1 MIAGF
6 SVLRTHGSLRRCGMR
21 KMTLITITVGVLFMF
36 SQPVWAQE
44 QSLSF
49 NVGLFSM
56 RGEDG
61 RIFDDVLNENLEVF
75 DFNLQDFNGVSI
87 SGEWSID
94 IGEYLEAGVGLGYYS
109 RSVPSVYAEFVNFDG
124 SEVAQDFRLRI
135 SPLTLVMRFFPLTN
149 HADIQ
154 PYLGVGV
161 GLFNWRYSE
170 SGEFIDFLADAEIF
184 REQYVADGRDLG
196 GLILGGVRSR
206 LTSDLTVGLEVRYQ
220 KASGRVGIEQGFFKE
235 SLVCDSDNK
244 INNLTKEDILK
255 ELQKNTIS
263 CKNVSFTFFGL
274 SLATINT
281 IISFILSVITFKLF
295 LSYEK
300 NK

>member
-21 KMTLITITVGVLFMF
+21 KMTLITITLGVLFMF

-49 NVGLFSM
+49 NVGLFSI

-109 RSVPSVYAEFVNFDG
+109 RSVPSVYAEFVNFNG

-135 SPLTLVMRFFPLTN
+135 SPLTLVARFFPLTN

-154 PYLGVGV
+154 PYLGAGI

-184 REQYVADGRDLG
+184 REQYVANGHDLG

-220 KASGRVGIEQGFFKE
+220 KASGHVGIGQGFFDE
-235 SLVCDSDNK
+235 RIDLGG
-244 INNLTKEDILK
+244 LTTE
-255 ELQKNTIS
+255 
-263 CKNVSFTFFGL
+263 VTFQIGF
-274 SLATINT
+274 
-281 IISFILSVITFKLF
+281 
-295 LSYEK
+295 
-300 NK
+300 